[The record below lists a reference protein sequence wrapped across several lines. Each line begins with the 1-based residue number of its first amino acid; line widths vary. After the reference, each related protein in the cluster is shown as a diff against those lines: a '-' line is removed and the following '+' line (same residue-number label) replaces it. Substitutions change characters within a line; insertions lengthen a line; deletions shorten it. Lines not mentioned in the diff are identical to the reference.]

1 MKRMIKSAKEPWY
14 EDSPYNFD
22 HMYYGDTATLD
33 DPKVVTYYKSF
44 EDLIKKEYTAFD
56 NKPQVKDRIIK
67 GIDKA
72 LKTVGLDA
80 YNYPAVSVET
90 GTEPYEVAIGN
101 GRCVLVAVDF
111 SNLDSQT
118 WFKEGSDNF
127 KVMNLADE
135 APELAKWLLN
145 KF

>member
-14 EDSPYNFD
+14 EDSPFNHD
-22 HMYYGDTATLD
+22 HTYYGDTATLD
-33 DPKVVTYYKSF
+33 DPRVVTYYNSF
-44 EDLIKKEYTAFD
+44 EDLINNEYTAFD
-56 NKPQVKDRIIK
+56 DKPQAKRRIIE
-67 GIDKA
+67 GIDRA

-80 YNYPAVSVET
+80 YHYPAVSVET
-90 GTEPYEVAIGN
+90 GAEPYEVAIGN
-101 GRCVLVAVDF
+101 GKAIVVEADF
-111 SNLDSQT
+111 STMDSQT

-127 KVMNLADE
+127 KVMNLADD